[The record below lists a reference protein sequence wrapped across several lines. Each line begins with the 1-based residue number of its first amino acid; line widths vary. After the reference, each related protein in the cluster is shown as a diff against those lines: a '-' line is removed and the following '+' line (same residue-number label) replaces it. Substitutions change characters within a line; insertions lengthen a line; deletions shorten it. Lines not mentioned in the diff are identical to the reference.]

1 MKKECQYQLLTGM
14 ENNWNSPVL
23 LVEMQKGTATLE
35 NSFAVSYKAKHTLT
49 T

>member
-1 MKKECQYQLLTGM
+1 M
-14 ENNWNSPVL
+14 ENNWNCPVL